1 MAVSKTNFPVL
12 NDRIPCYRKTGNC
25 APIYCDDCVFRGQI
39 QRRLRTDREGI
50 RPSTVRNAL
59 KHGLTAETIIERLEN
74 PEEYR
79 VFEEA
84 VVSEYLPQTPVERE
98 LVHRLA
104 SLFWRLRRATSIETG
119 LLRMQGEILQA
130 FRSSCQKNSNH
141 WRWSANPLFYLDWRC
156 CYCDREVF
164 IR

>member
-1 MAVSKTNFPVL
+1 M
-12 NDRIPCYRKTGNC
+12 
-25 APIYCDDCVFRGQI
+25 YCDDCVFRGHI
-39 QRRLRTDREGI
+39 QRQLRTDREGI
-50 RPSTVRNAL
+50 RPTTVRNAL
-59 KHGLTAETIIERLEN
+59 KHGLTAETVIEPLEN

-119 LLRMQGEILQA
+119 LLRCRARFSTPSRVLAKTQ
-130 FRSSCQKNSNH
+130 RN
-141 WRWSANPLFYLDWRC
+141 R
-156 CYCDREVF
+156 
-164 IR
+164 

>member
-25 APIYCDDCVFRGQI
+25 APIYCDDCVFRGHI
-39 QRRLRTDREGI
+39 QRQLRTDREAI
-50 RPSTVRNAL
+50 RPSRIRNAL
-59 KHGLTAETIIERLEN
+59 KHGLTAETVIEPLED

-79 VFEEA
+79 VFE
-84 VVSEYLPQTPVERE
+84 VSEYLPQPPVERE

-119 LLRMQGEILQA
+119 LLRCRA
-130 FRSSCQKNSNH
+130 RF
-141 WRWSANPLFYLDWRC
+141 SAPSRVLAKTQRNR
-156 CYCDREVF
+156 
-164 IR
+164 